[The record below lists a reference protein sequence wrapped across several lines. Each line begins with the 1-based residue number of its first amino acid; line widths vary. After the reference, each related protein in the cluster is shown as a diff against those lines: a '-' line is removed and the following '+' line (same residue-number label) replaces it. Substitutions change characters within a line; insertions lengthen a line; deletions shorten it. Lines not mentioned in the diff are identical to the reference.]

1 MNGVWCQLQH
11 CDFGSESMTP
21 IEIAGFLC
29 KHWTSAKLIGLIQL
43 TLYTLSGKKHGWY
56 FLIISSLSLIV
67 GNVSCTHTVPAN
79 AKLAIAGHSPA

>member
-29 KHWTSAKLIGLIQL
+29 KHRTSAKLIGPIQA
-43 TLYTLSGKKHGWY
+43 HVVH
-56 FLIISSLSLIV
+56 FLWEKAWLVFLDNFQFEV
-67 GNVSCTHTVPAN
+67 DRW
-79 AKLAIAGHSPA
+79 